1 MGLLLSEIKGGQ
13 GRWLPNRFR
22 YDLGGLRSTGQ
33 CILFPGIGEI
43 ALIRFANTQAR
54 ASALAV

>member
-22 YDLGGLRSTGQ
+22 YDLGDLRSTGQ

-43 ALIRFANTQAR
+43 A
-54 ASALAV
+54 